1 MRSLLDDP
9 EAKLQVSG
17 HETFPCRY
25 GWLKKSYDSVIENRR
40 ADDGEPINIF
50 LPDLAIAD
58 FGVGKNMVAS
68 MRHWSLACGVLEPI
82 GSKKGRMDVLGASR
96 LGDMLFGELD
106 PFLEQPGSLWLL
118 HWRLVSAPGRATTWY
133 YGFNEFNDPVFTK
146 DSLSSQ
152 LFSRL
157 DELRECGRLA
167 TGRIAKTTVDRDAE
181 CFIRTYAVRG
191 GKRGLTED
199 GLECP
204 FAELGLIAPLAGGAL
219 QFRRGAKPSLPDE
232 VFAAALIDFWRSRFS
247 RRGSL
252 SIETVTHEPGSPG
265 RAFGL
270 DDESVAERL
279 ERMGDVTSGA
289 IQWDEGAGIRQ
300 VSARTD
306 LGKLD
311 PLAVAR
317 PAFRSLA
324 EAA

>member
-1 MRSLLDDP
+1 MDEP

-25 GWLKKSYDSVIENRR
+25 GWLKKSYDAVVENNE
-40 ADDGEPINIF
+40 AANAESINIF

-68 MRHWSLACGVLEPI
+68 MRHWSLACGVLEPV
-82 GSKKGRMDVLGASR
+82 GAKRGRMDVLAPTR
-96 LGDMLFGELD
+96 LGHMLFGELD
-106 PFLEQPGSLWLL
+106 PYLEQPGSLWLL
-118 HWRLVSAPGRATTWY
+118 HWRLVSTPGRATTWY

-146 DSLSSQ
+146 DSLSAR
-152 LFSRL
+152 LFARL
-157 DELRECGRLA
+157 DELRESGRLA

-181 CFIRTYAVRG
+181 CFIRTYAVRAG
-191 GKRGLTED
+191 RKGVTED

-232 VFAAALIDFWRSRFS
+232 VFAAALIEFWQARFAK
-247 RRGSL
+247 RGSL

-279 ERMGDVTSGA
+279 ERMGEITRGA
-289 IQWDEGAGIRQ
+289 VQWDEGAGIRQ
-300 VSARTD
+300 VSARKD
-306 LGKLD
+306 LSTLD
-311 PLAVAR
+311 LLAMAR
-317 PAFRSLA
+317 PAFRALA

>member
-9 EAKLQVSG
+9 DAKLQVSG

-25 GWLKKSYDSVIENRR
+25 GWLKKSYDAVVKHKNDEDAVS
-40 ADDGEPINIF
+40 ANIF

-68 MRHWSLACGVLEPI
+68 MRHWSLACGVLEPV
-82 GSKKGRMDVLGASR
+82 GSKKGRMDVLSATR
-96 LGDMLFGELD
+96 LGHMLFDELD
-106 PFLEQPGSLWLL
+106 PYLEQPGSLWLL
-118 HWRLVSAPGRATTWY
+118 HWRLVSMPGRATTWY

-146 DSLSSQ
+146 DSLSTR
-152 LFSRL
+152 LFARL
-157 DELRECGRLA
+157 DELRESGRLA

-181 CFIRTYAVRG
+181 CFIRTYAVRL
-191 GKRGLTED
+191 GKRGVTED

-232 VFAAALIDFWRSRFS
+232 IFAAALIEFWLARFPK
-247 RRGSL
+247 RGSL

-265 RAFGL
+265 RVFGL

-279 ERMGDVTSGA
+279 ERIGDVTQGVV
-289 IQWDEGAGIRQ
+289 QWDEGAGIRQ
-300 VSARTD
+300 VSARKELNT
-306 LGKLD
+306 LD
-311 PLAVAR
+311 PLEVAR
-317 PAFRSLA
+317 SAFRVLA

>member
-1 MRSLLDDP
+1 MDDP
-9 EAKLQVSG
+9 EAKLQVAG

-25 GWLKKSYDSVIENRR
+25 GWLKKSFDAAVQDRDNGDTESV
-40 ADDGEPINIF
+40 NIF

-68 MRHWSLACGVLEPI
+68 MRHWSLACGVLEPV
-82 GSKKGRMDVLGASR
+82 GSKKGRMDVLAATR
-96 LGDMLFGELD
+96 LGEMLFGELD
-106 PFLEQPGSLWLL
+106 PYLEQPGSLWLL

-146 DSLSSQ
+146 DSLSAR
-152 LFSRL
+152 LFARL
-157 DELRECGRLA
+157 DELRESGRLA
-167 TGRIAKTTVDRDAE
+167 TGRIARTTVDRDAE
-181 CFIRTYAVRG
+181 CFIRTYAVRT
-191 GKRGLTED
+191 GKKGVTED

-204 FAELGLIAPLAGGAL
+204 FAELGLVTPLVGGAL

-232 VFAAALIDFWRSRFS
+232 IFAAGLIEFWQARFAK
-247 RRGSL
+247 RGSL

-270 DDESVAERL
+270 DEESVAERL
-279 ERMGDVTSGA
+279 ERMGDVTAGA

-300 VSARTD
+300 VSVHKD
-306 LGKLD
+306 LGALD
-311 PLAVAR
+311 PLEVAR
-317 PAFRSLA
+317 PALRFLA